1 MDQGTVSLSPTW
13 KMDWI
18 SWLPAVVW
26 PSSATASVYGANRHI
41 GILCVS
47 LCVGLSLLSL
57 SLSPSASLKRI
68 LKYKLKLEKKSTRR
82 KCIRCKVLS
91 LEVRV
96 EDVQRSWAER
106 KEDASHCPCQS
117 LPQRLANQPSVLSL
131 FQILQSIPNFQKSL
145 ASSHYKAVN

>member
-57 SLSPSASLKRI
+57 SLSLCISKKNFKIQIKIRKKVNKEESAFVARYFL
-68 LKYKLKLEKKSTRR
+68 LKLGWKMCS
-82 KCIRCKVLS
+82 VAG
-91 LEVRV
+91 
-96 EDVQRSWAER
+96 QR